1 MASKGELKLTDL
13 KVADL
18 KVELEKRGLDKTGVK
33 SVLVERLRNALED
46 EGIDPDD
53 HEFEN
58 NHSDVATVRNS
69 KRKNEVE
76 DEEMDVSEGHIKD
89 ISDKLLSMDR
99 EDEDTPC
106 SDEEMDDDGKHL
118 EDTESARFKMT
129 QSRQDP
135 PIQDD
140 DIEETDQNA
149 ESSKTEAVQDDESKN
164 ETSVNENISSAPEST
179 ESADAKSG
187 KNKVLKVIG
196 KDKVQQVAL
205 TARTL
210 WVTGLASTS
219 KVSDLKNLFS
229 KHGKVTSAKIV
240 RNTKGTQ
247 RKWYGL
253 LTVAS
258 SKDASKCIQKLH
270 RTEFGGHII
279 SVERRQTAPIVK
291 KSDASA
297 VKKPAAKGD
306 VKDTTKTES
315 DDTKKSSTM
324 VENDKHSDADDD
336 KAKSDDDDDDDDRS
350 SKDRSYRSFEGK
362 SYFRGRFSRGS
373 FRRPFGGFR
382 GRGTSFRGRGRFP
395 GFRRPFGRPP
405 LFERSGF
412 RPFSRGAYRYEFSP
426 RDDER
431 MPPRDYI
438 REREERMHER
448 DEEMFRHKFIVRK
461 QKEEAYRLEREKNQ
475 LRLERELLEREKA
488 EMLKLERAKQRIE
501 REQLEMERE
510 KLRRQSQ
517 MSHPLKRPFNRRGG
531 GPPHVWA
538 EKRRDSTSPFEG
550 PSSSFHR
557 DKFSGESKFAY
568 AREHPSYRKPEFS
581 HDDFRREKIEPPS
594 PHPKFAEREERREV
608 TYHGGPERRV
618 YSRIEFRGPHSESS
632 SQRESSHFTPRS
644 KPPREEWKFHER
656 RSGEKPGYPP
666 RGRKMGYY

>member
-1 MASKGELKLTDL
+1 MASKGDLKISDL

-18 KVELEKRGLDKTGVK
+18 KAELEKRGLDKTGVK
-33 SVLVERLRNALED
+33 SVLIERLRNALED

-58 NHSDVATVRNS
+58 NSDVATVKNS
-69 KRKNEVE
+69 KRRSDAE
-76 DEEMDVSEGHIKD
+76 DEEMDTSEGKD
-89 ISDKLLSMDR
+89 ISDKSLNLDR
-99 EDEDTPC
+99 DDEDTPC
-106 SDEEMDDDGKHL
+106 SDEEMDDYGKHK

-129 QSRQDP
+129 QSRQDS
-135 PIQDD
+135 QVKAN
-140 DIEETDQNA
+140 DIDELDQGNEVSKSEATEE
-149 ESSKTEAVQDDESKN
+149 DESKKEASIN
-164 ETSVNENISSAPEST
+164 DGVNSLSEGA

-240 RNTKGTQ
+240 RSTKGTQ

-253 LTVAS
+253 LTMAT

-270 RTEFGGHII
+270 RTEFGGHVI

-291 KSDASA
+291 KSDASS
-297 VKKPAAKGD
+297 VKKPAAKGE
-306 VKDTTKTES
+306 VKDSASTKS
-315 DDTKKSSTM
+315 DDAKKALS
-324 VENDKHSDADDD
+324 VDNDKQSDEEDD
-336 KAKSDDDDDDDDRS
+336 KEKSDDDRG
-350 SKDRSYRSFEGK
+350 SKERGYRGYEGK
-362 SYFRGRFSRGS
+362 PYFRGRFSRGS

-382 GRGTSFRGRGRFP
+382 GRGSSFRGRGRFA

-405 LFERSGF
+405 PFERSSF
-412 RPFSRGAYRYEFSP
+412 RPFSRGGFRHDYPHRG
-426 RDDER
+426 ER

-438 REREERMHER
+438 REREERMHDR
-448 DEEMFRHKFIVRK
+448 DEEMFRHKIIVRK
-461 QKEEAYRLEREKNQ
+461 QKEEAYRLEREKHQ
-475 LRLERELLEREKA
+475 LRMEREMLEREKA
-488 EMLKLERAKQRIE
+488 EMLKLERAKQRME

-517 MSHPLKRPFNRRGG
+517 MSHPAKRPFNRRGG
-531 GPPHVWA
+531 GPPHAWA
-538 EKRRDSTSPFEG
+538 EKRRESTSPYEG
-550 PSSSFHR
+550 PSPFHR
-557 DKFSGESKFAY
+557 EKFSSEGKFAY
-568 AREHPSYRKPEFS
+568 NREHQSYRKPDFPHE
-581 HDDFRREKIEPPS
+581 DFRREKMDVPP

-608 TYHGGPERRV
+608 TYRSGPERHV
-618 YSRIEFRGPHSESS
+618 YSRSEFRGPHPETSS
-632 SQRESSHFTPRS
+632 PRESSHFVPRN

-656 RSGEKPGYPP
+656 RSGEKPSYPP

>member
-1 MASKGELKLTDL
+1 MKPFLKN
-13 KVADL
+13 
-18 KVELEKRGLDKTGVK
+18 
-33 SVLVERLRNALED
+33 NA
-46 EGIDPDD
+46 
-53 HEFEN
+53 N
-58 NHSDVATVRNS
+58 
-69 KRKNEVE
+69 
-76 DEEMDVSEGHIKD
+76 
-89 ISDKLLSMDR
+89 
-99 EDEDTPC
+99 
-106 SDEEMDDDGKHL
+106 
-118 EDTESARFKMT
+118 
-129 QSRQDP
+129 
-135 PIQDD
+135 
-140 DIEETDQNA
+140 
-149 ESSKTEAVQDDESKN
+149 
-164 ETSVNENISSAPEST
+164 SAPESV

-219 KVSDLKNLFS
+219 KVSDLKILFS

-279 SVERRQTAPIVK
+279 SVERRQIAPIVK
-291 KSDASA
+291 KFDTLT
-297 VKKPAAKGD
+297 VKKPAAKGE
-306 VKDTTKTES
+306 VKDTTKSES
-315 DDTKKSSTM
+315 EDAKKSSTG
-324 VENDKHSDADDD
+324 VENDKHSDAEDED
-336 KAKSDDDDDDDDRS
+336 KAKSDDEDDDDRS
-350 SKDRSYRSFEGK
+350 SKDRSYRSYEGK
-362 SYFRGRFSRGS
+362 SYFRGRYSRGS

-412 RPFSRGAYRYEFSP
+412 RPFSRGGYRYEFSP

-475 LRLERELLEREKA
+475 LRLE
-488 EMLKLERAKQRIE
+488 Q
-501 REQLEMERE
+501 

-517 MSHPLKRPFNRRGG
+517 MSHPLKRPFSRRGG

-538 EKRRDSTSPFEG
+538 EKRRESTSPYEG

-557 DKFSGESKFAY
+557 EKFSGESKFAY

-581 HDDFRREKIEPPS
+581 PEDFRREKIEPPS
-594 PHPKFAEREERREV
+594 PHPKFSEREERREV

-618 YSRIEFRGPHSESS
+618 YSRNDFRGPHSEPS
-632 SQRESSHFTPRS
+632 SQRESSHFAVRS

>member
-33 SVLVERLRNALED
+33 SVLLERLRNALEK

-58 NHSDVATVRNS
+58 NHSDVATVKNS
-69 KRKNEVE
+69 KRKNDAE
-76 DEEMDVSEGHIKD
+76 DEEMDISEGNIKD
-89 ISDKLLSMDR
+89 VSDKSLSLDR
-99 EDEDTPC
+99 DDEDTPC

-129 QSRQDP
+129 QSRQEP
-135 PIQDD
+135 PVQDD
-140 DIEETDQNA
+140 DIEEMDQNV
-149 ESSKTEAVQDDESKN
+149 ESSKTEAVQHEESKN
-164 ETSVNENISSAPEST
+164 ETSLNDNANSAPESV

-196 KDKVQQVAL
+196 KDKVQQVPL

-210 WVTGLASTS
+210 WVAGLVSTS
-219 KVSDLKNLFS
+219 KVSDLKILFS

-291 KSDASA
+291 KSDALA
-297 VKKPAAKGD
+297 VKKPAAKGEL
-306 VKDTTKTES
+306 KDTTKSES
-315 DDTKKSSTM
+315 EDAKKSSTG
-324 VENDKHSDADDD
+324 VENDKHSDAEDED
-336 KAKSDDDDDDDDRS
+336 KAKSEDEDDDDRS
-350 SKDRSYRSFEGK
+350 SKDRSYRNYEGK

-373 FRRPFGGFR
+373 FRRPYGGFR
-382 GRGTSFRGRGRFP
+382 GRGTSFRGRGRFL
-395 GFRRPFGRPP
+395 GLDALLVGLHFSSGLVFVHSQEVVTAMNYLLEMMSVCLLEIILEKEKSECMSVMKKCSVTNL
-405 LFERSGF
+405 LFA
-412 RPFSRGAYRYEFSP
+412 SR
-426 RDDER
+426 
-431 MPPRDYI
+431 
-438 REREERMHER
+438 
-448 DEEMFRHKFIVRK
+448 KK
-461 QKEEAYRLEREKNQ
+461 RLIDWNGKKNQ

-517 MSHPLKRPFNRRGG
+517 MSHPLKRPFSRRGG
-531 GPPHVWA
+531 GPPHIWA
-538 EKRRDSTSPFEG
+538 EKRRDSTSPYEG

-557 DKFSGESKFAY
+557 EKFSGESKFAY

-581 HDDFRREKIEPPS
+581 EDFRREKIEPPS

-618 YSRIEFRGPHSESS
+618 YSRNDFRGPHSEPS
-632 SQRESSHFTPRS
+632 SQRESSHFAVRS